1 MAWFAGQSLI
11 ALVLM
16 FLLGLLVGWL
26 VWARKQDAA
35 AQEPSADGGLQ
46 ARLDSATEDLDRV
59 RAELEDCRAT
69 SAAASEKRLA
79 TAAHYAEVGSAIAA
93 GSRAAGGTAPD
104 PDAPPARDLTT
115 SLAEALAATEP
126 STFEPT
132 VPAAPGVPAVR
143 LANRTSAPAGVSEPT
158 PPATLF
164 GNPDELG
171 ALDEDAEDN
180 GTVRADDDTA
190 RGDDDTA
197 RADVGVG
204 AGSDPKVAAGPA
216 DRTQRAAGA
225 SLAVEGAVEPADEAA
240 LAAEAAPAPA
250 APVAPD
256 RIERIEGIGP
266 KIGAALRAA
275 ELGSFAAIADAA
287 EDDLRAALQAGGLR
301 FAPSLVTWSRQARLL
316 ADGDETGFA
325 ALTDGLVAGRE
336 A

>member
-59 RAELEDCRAT
+59 RAELEDFRAT

-180 GTVRADDDTA
+180 GTVRAD
-190 RGDDDTA
+190 
-197 RADVGVG
+197 
-204 AGSDPKVAAGPA
+204 
-216 DRTQRAAGA
+216 
-225 SLAVEGAVEPADEAA
+225 EAA